1 MLTAFLLL
9 KSNQDQVGVR
19 VSPALPFSNG
29 YRVLYKKFPKHPAG
43 VITFSAWQ
51 LLAPARPSQELR
63 APKARPAF
71 TLLC

>member
-43 VITFSAWQ
+43 VITFSA
-51 LLAPARPSQELR
+51 
-63 APKARPAF
+63 
-71 TLLC
+71 